1 MTGAV
6 WHTACRSLWMALL
19 TAGPRCR
26 RNARPDSGTPRE
38 AMAFFI
44 VMAFRG
50 CLAQLGRY
58 LDTLKC

>member
-1 MTGAV
+1 MSDDV
-6 WHTACRSLWMALL
+6 
-19 TAGPRCR
+19 CR

>member
-6 WHTACRSLWMALL
+6 WHTACRSLWMAGRVP
-19 TAGPRCR
+19 TKRPAG
-26 RNARPDSGTPRE
+26 ATPRE

-50 CLAQLGRY
+50 CLAQFGRY

>member
-1 MTGAV
+1 
-6 WHTACRSLWMALL
+6 MALL